1 MFKLWC
7 EWAFSLI
14 YYDLLMIEIF
24 FFFTILSSKSVKHKG
39 LLLGRYGEN
48 FPKLSAILVIITIIT
63 TKVELFDAFK

>member
-24 FFFTILSSKSVKHKG
+24 FFFTILSSKSVNIRGCSLEDMEKISQSWVQ
-39 LLLGRYGEN
+39 L
-48 FPKLSAILVIITIIT
+48 LVIITIIT